1 MSFRQYRK
9 IEPGE
14 FFVVAADSAA
24 GGGDYC
30 ACQFLSKTKID
41 VPLVYH
47 SKNLA
52 TEMTNEVFPILEKIF
67 DVTQVKPVIA
77 YERQN
82 GGVFEMERL
91 ATMNRLGK
99 YEIFKMPTVGRQDA
113 PEAVR
118 YGWDTNTATRPAMLS
133 QLKEAIDGK
142 VLTLYDKPTAEEMY
156 SFIVSRTS
164 SSWKAQAETGSH
176 DDLVISLAISWQL
189 YQMCEGETLKQD
201 LKDYNFPEQK
211 LFKKGG
217 FY

>member
-14 FFVVAADSAA
+14 FIVAAADPAA

-47 SKNLA
+47 SKKLA
-52 TEMTNEVFPILEKIF
+52 TEMTNEVFPILEKIY

-77 YERQN
+77 YERAN

-99 YEIFKMPTVGRQDA
+99 CELFMMPTVGRQDA
-113 PEAVR
+113 PEAKR

-142 VLTLYDKPTAEEMY
+142 VLTLYDKPTVEEMY
-156 SFIVSRTS
+156 SFVVTQTS
-164 SSWKAQAETGSH
+164 SSWKAQHEVGSH
-176 DDLVISLAISWQL
+176 DDLVMALAISWQL
-189 YQMCEGETLKQD
+189 YQMCNAEVLKARIE
-201 LKDYNFPEQK
+201 DYDFPDQR

>member
-1 MSFRQYRK
+1 MFRQYRK

-14 FFVVAADSAA
+14 FFVVAADPAA

-47 SKNLA
+47 SKSLA
-52 TEMTNEVFPILEKIF
+52 TEMTNQIFPILEKIY

-77 YERQN
+77 YERN
-82 GGVFEMERL
+82 AGGNFEMERL
-91 ATMNRLGK
+91 ATMNRLNK
-99 YEIFKMPTVGRQDA
+99 YDLFKMPTVGRQDA
-113 PEAVR
+113 PEPVR

-142 VLTLYDKPTAEEMY
+142 VLTLYDKPTVEEMY
-156 SFIVSRTS
+156 AFVVTQTS
-164 SSWKAQAETGSH
+164 SSWKAQAEVGSH
-176 DDLVISLAISWQL
+176 DDLVMALAIGWQL
-189 YQMCEGETLKQD
+189 YSMCNAEVLKSRIE
-201 LKDYNFPEQK
+201 DYDFPEQK